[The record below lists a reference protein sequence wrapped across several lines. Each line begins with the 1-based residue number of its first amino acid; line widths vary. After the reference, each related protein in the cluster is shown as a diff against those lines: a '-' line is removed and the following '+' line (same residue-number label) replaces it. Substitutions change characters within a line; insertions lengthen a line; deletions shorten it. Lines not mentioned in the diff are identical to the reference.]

1 MRARAAAA
9 PATLARGPGVR
20 RDRKRGWDRGRADT
34 DMTIREV
41 PEDRTKKHHDREN
54 VMGT

>member
-20 RDRKRGWDRGRADT
+20 RDRKRGWDRGHADT